1 MLKLVRLPGAPLAL
15 LLAAVIPARASLP
28 DASWS
33 LLSLPL
39 PLPALPAPP
48 LPPPSA
54 PAAVPAVPTVAF
66 RGLVLKGIQFTR
78 TDRIST
84 SLVAAIDK
92 TEKTLLLALYDLKMA
107 ELGDAIVRAHRRGV
121 DVRVI
126 YDMGHA
132 KAPADPATGKGPS
145 AEYLA
150 LLAAGVPVRLLKG
163 GGSFGI
169 MHHKFAV
176 FDGALLFTGSF
187 NWTRAAEERNFEN
200 AVFKDDAALIDGFTR
215 CWNWMWPLAK
225 TPAAAAAELE
235 SGTFGAEEDGDAVF
249 SIAEEPAGAG
259 FGSPPADPSRPV
271 AFAGGAYPRYAFS
284 PQGGVEALL
293 VDAIGRSTKRV
304 DVAIF
309 SMYSERVAQALIA
322 AKKRGVAVKIVADAG
337 QSRRSQAVRALF
349 DGGVPLRLLGG
360 RDGGLGV
367 MHHKYALFD
376 GKMLMSGSYNFS
388 QNAELYNFE
397 ADLFTTEAAETAA
410 FAAESALLWK
420 QARVPADGDLA
431 APKSL

>member
-15 LLAAVIPARASLP
+15 LLAAVLPARASLP

-33 LLSLPL
+33 LLAQPL
-39 PLPALPAPP
+39 PLPARPLPAPP
-48 LPPPSA
+48 PAL
-54 PAAVPAVPTVAF
+54 PAAAPAVPTVAF
-66 RGLVLKGIQFTR
+66 RGLVLKGIQFSR
-78 TDRIST
+78 TDRIPA

-92 TEKTLLLALYDLKMA
+92 TEKSLLLALYDLKMA

-132 KAPADPATGKGPS
+132 KGPADPATGKGPS
-145 AEYLA
+145 AEYQA

-187 NWTRAAEERNFEN
+187 NWTRAADEKHFEN
-200 AVFKDDAALIDGFTR
+200 AVFKDDPALVDGFAR
-215 CWNWMWPLAK
+215 CWRWMWPLAK
-225 TPAAAAAELE
+225 EPSAAAAELA
-235 SGTFGAEEDGDAVF
+235 SGTFGAEEDEDAVF
-249 SIAEEPAGAG
+249 SIAGGPAGAG
-259 FGSPPADPSRPV
+259 FGAPPSDPSRPV
-271 AFAGGAYPRYAFS
+271 SFAGGAYPRYAFS
-284 PQGGVEALL
+284 PEGGVEDLL
-293 VDAIGRSTKRV
+293 VDAIGRSRRRIE
-304 DVAIF
+304 VAIF
-309 SMYSERVAQALIA
+309 SMYSQRVASALVA
-322 AKKRGVAVKIVADAG
+322 AKKRGVAVRVVADAG
-337 QSRRSQAVRALF
+337 QSRRSQAVRALA
-349 DGGVPLRLLGG
+349 DGGVELRLSGG
-360 RDGGLGV
+360 RDGLGV

-376 GKMLMSGSYNFS
+376 GAMLMSGSYNFS
-388 QNAELYNFE
+388 QNAELFNFE
-397 ADLFTTEAAETAA
+397 NDLFTTAPADAAA
-410 FAAESALLWK
+410 FGGEFSFVWK